1 MKFKLIPILLAA
13 AGLIAGAGW
22 HADARAQEDAGK
34 TPSVETI
41 VNRANR
47 AAYYQGEDGRA
58 DVRMRI
64 IDAQGRERNRELT
77 ILRRDNAPPEDQA
90 DQYGED
96 EYTGDQRYY
105 VYFKAPSDVRN
116 TVFLVWKHVDVDQ
129 NDDRWLYLPDLDLV
143 KRISASDKRTS
154 FVGSHFFYEDIS
166 GRNTNLDEHEL
177 ADVTDTYY
185 ILDNTPK
192 NPDNVEFSR
201 YRMWIHKDTFLPIQ
215 IEYYDKRGEAYRRY
229 TVENVSRPQDYIT
242 VTRAKMAD
250 LQSGGHTIVKYTD
263 VEYDVGLPKD
273 IFAERYLRKPPM
285 EYIR

>member
-1 MKFKLIPILLAA
+1 MKLKLIPVILAT
-13 AGLIAGAGW
+13 AGLIAAAGW
-22 HADARAQEDAGK
+22 HADARAQEDGDSR
-34 TPSVETI
+34 PSVETI
-41 VNRANR
+41 VERANR

-90 DQYGED
+90 DQYGQD

-250 LQSGGHTIVKYTD
+250 LQSGGHTIVEYAD
-263 VEYDVGLPKD
+263 VEYDVGLPKN

-285 EYIR
+285 EYIN

>member
-1 MKFKLIPILLAA
+1 MKFKLLPIILAA

-22 HADARAQEDAGK
+22 HADARAQEDKKK

-64 IDAQGRERNRELT
+64 IDSQGRERNRELT

-116 TVFLVWKHVDVDQ
+116 TVFLVWKHVNVDQ

-215 IEYYDKRGEAYRRY
+215 IEYYDARGEAYRRY

-242 VTRAKMAD
+242 VTKAKMAD
-250 LQSGGHTIVKYTD
+250 LQSGGHTIVEYTD
-263 VEYDVGLPKD
+263 VEYDVGLPKN

-285 EYIR
+285 EYIK

>member
-1 MKFKLIPILLAA
+1 MKPRVLPILLAA
-13 AGLIAGAGW
+13 AVLIAAAGW
-22 HADARAQEDAGK
+22 QTDACAQEDDGE

-58 DVRMRI
+58 EVRMRI
-64 IDAQGRERNRELT
+64 IDSQGRERNRELT
-77 ILRRDNAPPEDQA
+77 ILRRDNAPPEDRA

-96 EYTGDQRYY
+96 EYTGDQRFY

-116 TVFLVWKHVDVDQ
+116 TVFMVWKHMAVDQ

-166 GRNTNLDEHEL
+166 GRNPNLDEHEL
-177 ADVTDTYY
+177 ADVTDTYF

-192 NPDNVEFSR
+192 NPENVEFSR
-201 YRMWIHKDTFLPIQ
+201 YRMWIHRDTYLPVQ

-250 LQSGGHTIVKYTD
+250 LQSGGHTIVEYTD
-263 VEYDVGLPKD
+263 VAYDVGLPKD
-273 IFAERYLRKPPM
+273 IFTERYLRKPPM
-285 EYIR
+285 EYIK

>member
-1 MKFKLIPILLAA
+1 MKPKQLFIILAVSCLLAA
-13 AGLIAGAGW
+13 AGW
-22 HADARAQEDAGK
+22 HTDARAQEEGGE

-64 IDAQGRERNRELT
+64 VDSQGRERNRELI
-77 ILRRDNAPPEDQA
+77 ILRRDNAPPGDQA

-177 ADVTDTYY
+177 VQVTDTYF

-192 NPDNVEFSR
+192 DQGNVEFSR

-250 LQSGGHTIVKYTD
+250 LQSGGHTIVEYTD

>member
-1 MKFKLIPILLAA
+1 MKPRFLPILLAA
-13 AGLIAGAGW
+13 AGLIVAVGW
-22 HADARAQEDAGK
+22 HMDARAQEDADS

-41 VNRANR
+41 VDRANR
-47 AAYYQGEDGRA
+47 AAYYQGKDGRA
-58 DVRMRI
+58 EVRMRI
-64 IDAQGRERNRELT
+64 VDSQGRERNRELT
-77 ILRRDNAPPEDQA
+77 ILRRDNAPSEEES
-90 DQYGED
+90 DQYGAD
-96 EYTGDQRYY
+96 EYTGDQRFY

-116 TVFLVWKHVDVDQ
+116 TVFMVWKHIDVDQ

-166 GRNTNLDEHEL
+166 GRNPNLDKHEL
-177 ADVTDTYY
+177 ADVTDTYF

-192 NPDNVEFSR
+192 DPDNVEFSR
-201 YRMWIHKDTFLPIQ
+201 YRMWIHRDTFLPIQ
-215 IEYYDKRGEAYRRY
+215 TEYYDKGGDAYRRY

-250 LQSGGHTIVKYTD
+250 LQSGGHTIVEYTD

-285 EYIR
+285 EYIK

>member
-1 MKFKLIPILLAA
+1 MKIRFLPILLAA
-13 AGLIAGAGW
+13 AVLIAAAGW
-22 HADARAQEDAGK
+22 QMDARAQEEGGE

-58 DVRMRI
+58 EVRMRI
-64 IDAQGRERNRELT
+64 IDSQGRERNRELT
-77 ILRRDNAPPEDQA
+77 ILRRDNAPPEDRA

-96 EYTGDQRYY
+96 EYTGDQRFY

-116 TVFLVWKHVDVDQ
+116 TVFMVWKHMAVDQ
-129 NDDRWLYLPDLDLV
+129 SDDRWLYLPDLDLV

-166 GRNTNLDEHEL
+166 GRNPNLDEHEL
-177 ADVTDTYY
+177 ADVTDTYF

-192 NPDNVEFSR
+192 NPENVEFSR
-201 YRMWIHKDTFLPIQ
+201 YRMWIHRDTYLPIQ

-250 LQSGGHTIVKYTD
+250 LQSGGRTIVEYTD
-263 VEYDVGLPKD
+263 VAYDVGLPKD
-273 IFAERYLRKPPM
+273 IFTERYLRKPPM
-285 EYIR
+285 EYIK